1 MLRGPQLLLDHRA
14 VSDAVGK
21 MEFAAVLGSSSHLGT
36 SRLCW
41 LLLQD
46 CLSVSSL
53 SSHMESLQVPFLS
66 RESLILH

>member
-1 MLRGPQLLLDHRA
+1 MLRDPQLLLDHRV
-14 VSDAVGK
+14 VSYTVGK
-21 MEFAAVLGSSSHLGT
+21 MEFAAVMGSSFHLGT

-53 SSHMESLQVPFLS
+53 SSHVESLQVPLLS
-66 RESLILH
+66 EESLILH